1 MENFNELRDMWIGAL
16 KTLKS
21 LSTQTLYFLL
31 EPDDDSKFFE
41 SVDSFKECVE
51 EGGQFVDFQML
62 AIEYLI
68 EYKKQN
74 KPKIKTEPYLPGT
87 GTWPFGP
94 LDNDHIQ
101 KLTKPNTIPTQP
113 FGPVISYSAQPNITY
128 TKDNISSTSIAPGVA
143 NPDPGVSADFVKYV
157 GKPACRCTSCEF
169 FDGHDMCCHHEN
181 FGSITQKTLD
191 NCKKHN
197 LFKEKLLW

>member
-1 MENFNELRDMWIGAL
+1 MERFNELRKGWIVIL

-21 LSTQTLYFLL
+21 MSTQDLYFLL
-31 EPDDDSKFFE
+31 EPVNDSKFFE
-41 SVDSFKECVE
+41 SVDSFKDCM
-51 EGGQFVDFQML
+51 EGTQFPDFQML
-62 AIEYLI
+62 AIEYLL

-74 KPKIKTEPYLPGT
+74 KPKITTEPYKPGT
-87 GTWPFGP
+87 GTWPFMP
-94 LDNDHIQ
+94 LDNDNIQ
-101 KLTKPNTIPTQP
+101 KLTKQNTFPRDPLNP
-113 FGPVISYSAQPNITY
+113 FGPVVTYSTQPNITY
-128 TKDNISSTSIAPGVA
+128 TQDNITSTSIAPV
-143 NPDPGVSADFVKYV
+143 
-157 GKPACRCTSCEF
+157 KPACRCTSCEL

>member
-1 MENFNELRDMWIGAL
+1 MEKFDELRKNWIEGL

-31 EPDDDSKFFE
+31 EPDNDSKFFE
-41 SVDSFKECVE
+41 SVDSFKEYIKE
-51 EGGQFVDFQML
+51 NEFQDFQML
-62 AIEYLI
+62 AIEYLL

-74 KPKIKTEPYLPGT
+74 KPKITTEPYKPNT

-101 KLTKPNTIPTQP
+101 KLTKPNTIPTWP
-113 FGPVISYSAQPNITY
+113 LGPVITYSDQPNITY
-128 TKDNISSTSIAPGVA
+128 TNDNITSTSIAPGIT
-143 NPDPGVSADFVKYV
+143 
-157 GKPACRCTSCEF
+157 ACRCTCCEF

-181 FGSITQKTLD
+181 FGSITQQSLD
-191 NCKKHN
+191 KCKKHN
-197 LFKEKLLW
+197 LFKEKLIR

>member
-1 MENFNELRDMWIGAL
+1 MEKFDELRKEWIVTL

-21 LSTQTLYFLL
+21 MSTQTLYLLL

-41 SVDSFKECVE
+41 NVDSFKDCIGET
-51 EGGQFVDFQML
+51 QFIDFQML
-62 AIEYLI
+62 AIEYLL

-74 KPKIKTEPYLPGT
+74 KPKIKTEPYLPNT

-94 LDNDHIQ
+94 LDNDKIQ
-101 KLTKPNTIPTQP
+101 KATKPNTLPKDP
-113 FGPVISYSAQPNITY
+113 FSPWGPVVTYSDMPNITY
-128 TKDNISSTSIAPGVA
+128 TQDNITSTSVAPGI
-143 NPDPGVSADFVKYV
+143 S
-157 GKPACRCTSCEF
+157 ACRCIGCEF

-181 FGSITQKTLD
+181 FGSITQQSLD

-197 LFKEKLLW
+197 LLREKLTR

>member
-1 MENFNELRDMWIGAL
+1 MEKFDELRNRWIGAL

-21 LSTQTLYFLL
+21 VSTQTLYSLL
-31 EPDDDSKFFE
+31 EPDSDSKFFE
-41 SVDSFKECVE
+41 SVDSFKDCVE
-51 EGGQFVDFQML
+51 GEVQFIDFQML
-62 AIEYLI
+62 AIEYLL

-74 KPKIKTEPYLPGT
+74 KPKITAEPYKPGT
-87 GTWPFGP
+87 GTWPFTP

-101 KLTKPNTIPTQP
+101 KLTKQNTFPRDPLNP
-113 FGPVISYSAQPNITY
+113 FGPVVTYSTQPNITY
-128 TKDNISSTSIAPGVA
+128 TQDNITSTSIAPSIG
-143 NPDPGVSADFVKYV
+143 N
-157 GKPACRCTSCEF
+157 PACRCTSCEL